1 MSTLAITI
9 PEAGTTDRFLN
20 NPLPMWLLDPE
31 TLRILEVND
40 AAIRKYGYPRDEFT
54 TLSLRD
60 IRAREDAGTP
70 EPFGRPRPRFGLFR
84 RSQCHRTRSDALIWV
99 DLYSRDYDCGGRW
112 LRLDLVHDVT
122 DLKRAYELLLED
134 DPKERYRAPRVPE
147 SLWRPASGTRDLH
160 AAWK

>member
-1 MSTLAITI
+1 MTTLAVTI
-9 PEAGTTDRFLN
+9 PDIDTTDRFLN

-31 TLRILEVND
+31 SLRILEVND
-40 AAIRKYGYPRDEFT
+40 AAIQKYGYPRNAFT
-54 TLSLRD
+54 TMSLRD
-60 IRAREDAGTP
+60 IRVREQAPGH
-70 EPFGRPRPRFGLFR
+70 EPLGPPRPRFGLFR

-99 DLYSRDYDCGGRW
+99 DLYSRDFDCGGRW

-147 SLWRPASGTRDLH
+147 SLWRPAGGTRELH